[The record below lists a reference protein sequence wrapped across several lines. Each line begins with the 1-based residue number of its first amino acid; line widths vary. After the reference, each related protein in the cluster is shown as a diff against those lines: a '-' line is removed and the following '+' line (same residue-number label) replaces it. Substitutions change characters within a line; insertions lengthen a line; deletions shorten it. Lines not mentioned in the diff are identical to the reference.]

1 MLDQSIAFASTM
13 MNKECVQLGAS
24 EYSKLQGAIDDLG
37 TSIGNTLGQQKQD
50 LERTYKSE
58 MRKVKVEIES
68 LAKDKNCLEESI
80 MTNERACQLEI
91 ERDWYKKE
99 ALHLDEEMEKMKVRQ
114 RQMIESKED
123 REWMKGRLRKLTENN
138 AVLEKKLKELG
149 VDVGSLLV
157 GAGTDA
163 ENMQS
168 KGDVADLEGKS
179 VSVNADDKEET
190 NME

>member
-13 MNKECVQLGAS
+13 INKECLQLFAS

-37 TSIGNTLGQQKQD
+37 ASIGNTLGRQKQD

-58 MRKVKVEIES
+58 MRKVKVEIEN
-68 LAKDKNCLEESI
+68 LTKDKNRLEESI

-99 ALHLDEEMEKMKVRQ
+99 ALILDEEMEKMKVRQ
-114 RQMIESKED
+114 REMFESKQD

-157 GAGTDA
+157 ETGTDA
-163 ENMQS
+163 ENEEL
-168 KGDVADLEGKS
+168 KGDERDLAGKS
-179 VSVNADDKEET
+179 VSVSK
-190 NME
+190 ME

>member
-1 MLDQSIAFASTM
+1 
-13 MNKECVQLGAS
+13 
-24 EYSKLQGAIDDLG
+24 
-37 TSIGNTLGQQKQD
+37 
-50 LERTYKSE
+50 
-58 MRKVKVEIES
+58 
-68 LAKDKNCLEESI
+68 
-80 MTNERACQLEI
+80 
-91 ERDWYKKE
+91 
-99 ALHLDEEMEKMKVRQ
+99 
-114 RQMIESKED
+114 
-123 REWMKGRLRKLTENN
+123 MKGRLRKLTENN

>member
-1 MLDQSIAFASTM
+1 M
-13 MNKECVQLGAS
+13 MNKECVQLVAS

-50 LERTYKSE
+50 LERAYKSE

-68 LAKDKNCLEESI
+68 LTKDKNCLEESI

>member
-1 MLDQSIAFASTM
+1 
-13 MNKECVQLGAS
+13 
-24 EYSKLQGAIDDLG
+24 
-37 TSIGNTLGQQKQD
+37 
-50 LERTYKSE
+50 

-68 LAKDKNCLEESI
+68 LTKDKNCLEESI